1 MEMQM
6 LFPQNLF
13 DGWLRY
19 ADESLAS
26 VFRDRFPHS
35 LCCSLPDPMVLAF
48 QVACQEP
55 HLGLWP
61 IQAEKGTLTARKRS
75 SQEATYGR
83 ARDHMVIHDI
93 AFV

>member
-48 QVACQEP
+48 QVA
-55 HLGLWP
+55 
-61 IQAEKGTLTARKRS
+61 
-75 SQEATYGR
+75 
-83 ARDHMVIHDI
+83 
-93 AFV
+93 FV